1 MSAAPAVEAI
11 AISRRFGRKQALDG
25 ISFRID
31 AGEIAGYIGPN
42 GSGKT
47 TTMRAMLGLVR
58 LDAGELR
65 LFGRDVRKEWPAI
78 APRVGVVFDQH
89 SLHPDLTVRETLE
102 LYAALLLA
110 PGGRRLAVDR
120 AIEAMGLGER
130 VNERAKKL
138 SKGLQQRLA
147 FARAIVHSPELL
159 LLDEPFDAIDTETHR
174 HVRDLLRRLARGG
187 TAIFLTSHDLH
198 EVEQLASRVVI
209 LDRGRVIGAGT
220 SAELR
225 RTDET
230 TTVAVTFQQPVT
242 LDDVRAALPAS
253 VTIDDTG
260 LHAVIQPP
268 AGMPVDVVAARLI
281 AAGLRVR
288 QFQPVEPTLE
298 DAYFAHLPEYAEASS
313 VGAPASGARP
323 GAGAPTL
330 GMRDVS

>member
-147 FARAIVHSPELL
+147 FARAIVHSPDLL

-230 TTVAVTFQQPVT
+230 TAVAVTFQQPVGIHD
-242 LDDVRAALPAS
+242 LRAALAGLGGDES
-253 VTIDDTG
+253 INLTDAGLRATIR
-260 LHAVIQPP
+260 PP
-268 AGMPVDVVAARLI
+268 LGVPVDVIAARLI

-288 QFQPVEPTLE
+288 QFQPLEPTLE
-298 DAYFAHLPEYAEASS
+298 DAYFAHLPEYAEE
-313 VGAPASGARP
+313 GWR
-323 GAGAPTL
+323 
-330 GMRDVS
+330 